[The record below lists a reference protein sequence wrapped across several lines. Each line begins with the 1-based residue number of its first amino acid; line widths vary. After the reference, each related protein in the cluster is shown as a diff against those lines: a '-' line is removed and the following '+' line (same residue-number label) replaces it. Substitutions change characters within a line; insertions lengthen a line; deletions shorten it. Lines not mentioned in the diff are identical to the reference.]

1 MTSILSNSILITGI
15 VICMMSMI
23 ELVNE
28 KTKGRFFERFSG
40 NGLRQ
45 IIFATLLG
53 CIPGCIGGFATV
65 SLYSRRMISIGALTA
80 MMIASSGDEAFV
92 MLAMFP
98 GKAVLLMAVLAVIA
112 IICGAAIDKALPE
125 GIGKTGRTGIA
136 GYNGDQKTCDKIPDG
151 REGTKN
157 GENLHKDEGNPH
169 NDTAA
174 GHAGRYGLKRAGL
187 AVGFM
192 LFIAAL
198 ISGGIGH
205 SHGNDEG
212 IRLTLLDETWMNA
225 LFGILALSLVA
236 ASIFG
241 SRKIVELEMHIV
253 KRHALPIFLW
263 TAGALALVHLT
274 MQHIDIADW
283 IGNNIPLMILLAS
296 LIGIIPESGPN
307 LIFVTLFASG
317 SIPFSVLLA
326 NSISQDGHSS
336 IPLLAENKKSFAVTK
351 LLNTAIALVC
361 GYAAMFIER
370 LV

>member
-174 GHAGRYGLKRAGL
+174 GHAIARATGKEILHTDRSTPLRYNKADLHNPW
-187 AVGFM
+187 F
-192 LFIAAL
+192 
-198 ISGGIGH
+198 
-205 SHGNDEG
+205 
-212 IRLTLLDETWMNA
+212 
-225 LFGILALSLVA
+225 
-236 ASIFG
+236 
-241 SRKIVELEMHIV
+241 IVE
-253 KRHALPIFLW
+253 
-263 TAGALALVHLT
+263 
-274 MQHIDIADW
+274 
-283 IGNNIPLMILLAS
+283 
-296 LIGIIPESGPN
+296 
-307 LIFVTLFASG
+307 
-317 SIPFSVLLA
+317 
-326 NSISQDGHSS
+326 
-336 IPLLAENKKSFAVTK
+336 
-351 LLNTAIALVC
+351 
-361 GYAAMFIER
+361 
-370 LV
+370 

>member
-28 KTKGRFFERFSG
+28 KTKGKFFERFSG

-136 GYNGDQKTCDKIPDG
+136 GYNGDQRTCDKIPDR
-151 REGTKN
+151 REGAKN
-157 GENLHKDEGNPH
+157 EGNPPH

-174 GHAGRYGLKRAGL
+174 GHAIARAAGKNIYQTDEKTPLRYNKE
-187 AVGFM
+187 
-192 LFIAAL
+192 
-198 ISGGIGH
+198 
-205 SHGNDEG
+205 D
-212 IRLTLLDETWMNA
+212 LLNPW
-225 LFGILALSLVA
+225 F
-236 ASIFG
+236 
-241 SRKIVELEMHIV
+241 IV
-253 KRHALPIFLW
+253 K
-263 TAGALALVHLT
+263 
-274 MQHIDIADW
+274 
-283 IGNNIPLMILLAS
+283 
-296 LIGIIPESGPN
+296 
-307 LIFVTLFASG
+307 
-317 SIPFSVLLA
+317 
-326 NSISQDGHSS
+326 
-336 IPLLAENKKSFAVTK
+336 
-351 LLNTAIALVC
+351 
-361 GYAAMFIER
+361 
-370 LV
+370 

>member
-28 KTKGRFFERFSG
+28 KTKGKFFERFSG

-136 GYNGDQKTCDKIPDG
+136 GYNGDQRTCDKIPDR
-151 REGTKN
+151 REGAKN
-157 GENLHKDEGNPH
+157 EGNPPH

-187 AVGFM
+187 AVGFI
-192 LFIAAL
+192 LFIAAR
-198 ISGGIGH
+198 ISGGIGP
-205 SHGNDEG
+205 SHGTDEG
-212 IRLTLLDETWMNA
+212 IRLTLLDEAWMNA

-241 SRKIVELEMHIV
+241 SRKIVEIEMHIV